1 MYCASTVYVYLAK
14 HQDLS
19 PMDVSN
25 LEAVINAM
33 QAIGRTHQITNA
45 FLQQAYHDIERNG
58 LSSRIRFPT
67 LSNYRNYFGDTHSSI
82 PLLARTHVSG
92 HRNVAPVLPG
102 KLPLDNP
109 IGSVPPS
116 GPIPRGTDATIKCL
130 TNTECF
136 QPVLGAVTR
145 NVAPTVSPTINM
157 DAVTDA
163 HGNKRKRMSASPA
176 PDLGGNY
183 RMQGPGK
190 GNYMSPSMAQGA
202 AWRFSQQA
210 INENGTFTMSLPDRS
225 GSSNA
230 SSPAYRSGGSGS
242 FSHGGNGA
250 GTGTGSDPY
259 SGSSQPSPSTGLG
272 NTPEE
277 NRIDLRALQDRVTG
291 PIWTDNDAFMAQI
304 ADSLVNGELP
314 GGVGSSWNFLTG
326 DLPAWQTDSSL

>member
-1 MYCASTVYVYLAK
+1 
-14 HQDLS
+14 
-19 PMDVSN
+19 MDVSN

-33 QAIGRTHQITNA
+33 QAIGRTHQLTNA
-45 FLQQAYHDIERNG
+45 FLKQACLDIERNG

-67 LSNYRNYFGDTHSSI
+67 LANYRTYFGDDFSGI
-82 PLLARTHVSG
+82 PLLARSSVSR
-92 HRNVAPVLPG
+92 HSNVGSVLPG

-109 IGSVPPS
+109 LGSIPPS
-116 GPIPRGTDATIKCL
+116 GPLPRGTDSTIRCL

-145 NVAPTVSPTINM
+145 NVAPIVPHTVNM
-157 DAVTDA
+157 DAATDA
-163 HGNKRKRMSASPA
+163 QGNKRKRMSASPA
-176 PDLGGNY
+176 PDMSSNY

-190 GNYMSPSMAQGA
+190 ANYMSPPVASA
-202 AWRFSQQA
+202 ATWRFGQQT

-230 SSPAYRSGGSGS
+230 SSPAYRSACSGS
-242 FSHGGNGA
+242 MSHGGNGA
-250 GTGTGSDPY
+250 GTGTDTY

-277 NRIDLRALQDRVTG
+277 NRIDLRSLQDRVTG

-304 ADSLVNGELP
+304 AESLVNGELP